1 MRSVAHDSLSRE
13 LGLVPPG
20 YLSCWSNFPHYILS
34 TGSFRDHHPPLDYSV
49 LLNNLC
55 LVLPSQ
61 MHLLDCDP
69 SPIQSPLHPS
79 RAAAPTGWHHHLA
92 RPPSPQARPRAL
104 CPQATVTIGG
114 HRVAG
119 SFPCRWLLP
128 VGGLGRS
135 RPPLYGAWPWP
146 AATTWGLAVIGRPC
160 RGPGPWPSTLIG
172 GLGRGRPPL

>member
-1 MRSVAHDSLSRE
+1 M
-13 LGLVPPG
+13 P
-20 YLSCWSNFPHYILS
+20 
-34 TGSFRDHHPPLDYSV
+34 
-49 LLNNLC
+49 
-55 LVLPSQ
+55 
-61 MHLLDCDP
+61 P
-69 SPIQSPLHPS
+69 SPLPTAGHCCP

-160 RGPGPWPSTLIG
+160 RGPGPWPATLIG
-172 GLGRGRPPL
+172 GLAVAPFLFPHFLYCENAARTEIVYPCIPNPDTEDEGGQASSSLTVSTQWISVAKLLQSDLVTLV

>member
-1 MRSVAHDSLSRE
+1 M
-13 LGLVPPG
+13 P
-20 YLSCWSNFPHYILS
+20 
-34 TGSFRDHHPPLDYSV
+34 
-49 LLNNLC
+49 
-55 LVLPSQ
+55 
-61 MHLLDCDP
+61 P
-69 SPIQSPLHPS
+69 SPLPTAGHCCP

-146 AATTWGLAVIGRPC
+146 AATAWGLAVIGRPC
-160 RGPGPWPSTLIG
+160 RGPGPWPEIVYPCIPNPDTEDEGGQASSSLTVSTQWISVAKL
-172 GLGRGRPPL
+172 LQSDLVTLV